1 MDIKKVWAVYWSP
14 VNNTRTV
21 VRSAAEAAAS
31 KLGIPMEEY
40 DWTVPAD
47 RKPEVTF
54 NADELVF
61 FGVPTYAGKVP
72 NKISPLI
79 DQMFRGGDAL
89 AVPVVTFGNRSY
101 DNAVAELCAKMEKNG
116 FHTIAAGV
124 FSCRHVF
131 SDTLGVGRPDE
142 VDRVKIVQLG
152 TKAAQIAADSA
163 VIPAP
168 VQVPGDADAPYYVP
182 KGVDGQPVKIL
193 QVKPVLDLE
202 RCNRCGICAKRC
214 PMAAI
219 DPEDVAQV
227 PGVCVKC
234 HACVRHCPRGA
245 RFFNDPAFLSHKAML
260 EQNFQRRVE
269 AELFF

>member
-1 MDIKKVWAVYWSP
+1 MEIKKVWAVYWSP

-21 VRSAAEAAAS
+21 VRSAAETAAS

-47 RKPEVTF
+47 RKPEVVF
-54 NADELVF
+54 NAAELVF

-72 NKISPLI
+72 NKILPLI
-79 DQMFRGGDAL
+79 GQMFKGGDAL

-101 DNAVAELCAKMEKNG
+101 DNSLAELCAQMEQHG
-116 FHTIAAGV
+116 FHTICAGA

-142 VDRVKIVQLG
+142 KDKEKIVELG
-152 TKAAQIAADSA
+152 TRAAQIAADISA
-163 VIPAP
+163 IPAP
-168 VQVPGDADAPYYVP
+168 VKVAGDADAPYYVP
-182 KGVDGQPVKIL
+182 KGVDGKPVKIL
-193 QVKPVLDLE
+193 QVKPKLDPE
-202 RCNRCGICAKRC
+202 RCVRCGLCAKRC

-219 DPEDVAQV
+219 NPEDVSQV

-245 RFFNDPAFLSHKAML
+245 RYFDDPAFLSHKAML
-260 EQNFQRRVE
+260 EQNFQRRAE